1 MATKTNG
8 GVSSN
13 IEESS
18 TASKPLRPIDA
29 ILAKAKA

>member
-8 GVSSN
+8 GSSAN
-13 IEESS
+13 IEE
-18 TASKPLRPIDA
+18 TPAASRPLRPIDA